1 MAVSGKEGFLVGFDL
16 ADNKQL
22 YKTAVTT
29 IENADTPFSTET
41 ETHFCPGAGGGEE
54 WNSPA
59 YNPQTNLIYTG
70 DVDGAPRSRPR
81 NSRGCPRE
89 DVDGRADAQPGGR
102 VRRICPL

>member
-1 MAVSGKEGFLVGFDL
+1 MLAVSGKDGFLVGFDL

-29 IENADTPFSTET
+29 IENADAPFSTET

-70 DVDGAPRSRPR
+70 DVDWCTTVKIQTTEELAAASATLRSK
-81 NSRGCPRE
+81 
-89 DVDGRADAQPGGR
+89 
-102 VRRICPL
+102 